1 MKDRGELGCALLL
14 VALVVGGGIYLIL
27 QAPWLVLGIPLAIVA
42 AVVALV
48 ILADVFSDDVLMSTE
63 EPGGF
68 AARRI
73 AFINPLRQ
81 AVNKPPLLQV
91 PKMRV
96 TFEERQ
102 MLKQAAQ
109 VSGEIIKALAASPV
123 SDSEQAQL
131 RQQAADVPLNMAQA
145 LWRLDRLRR
154 VKNTIDVRQAEGK
167 ARRDEMDVLDRQV
180 LAEIENALATLS
192 ATPVNLM
199 KLELA
204 KADRPSERLLNNL
217 SEANQQLRDLSAAYD
232 EVRGKQAHS
241 S

>member
-14 VALVVGGGIYLIL
+14 VAALIAGGIYLIL
-27 QAPWLVLGIPLAIVA
+27 QAPWLVLGIPLAIIA
-42 AVVALV
+42 GIVALV
-48 ILADVFSDDVLMSTE
+48 ILADVFSDDVLMTTDD
-63 EPGGF
+63 PGGF

-81 AVNKPPLLQV
+81 SLHKLPLLQV

-102 MLKQAAQ
+102 LVKQASQ
-109 VSGEIIKALAASPV
+109 VAAEIVKSLAESPV
-123 SDSEQAQL
+123 PESEQAQL
-131 RQQAADVPLNMAQA
+131 RQQTIDVPQNMAKA

-154 VKNTIDVRQAEGK
+154 MKNALDVRVAEGK
-167 ARRDEMDVLDRQV
+167 TRRDEMDVLDRQV
-180 LAEIENALATLS
+180 VAEIEGALATLS

-232 EVRGKQAHS
+232 EVRGKQTHS
-241 S
+241 Q